1 MKLSTQLVTLIV
13 LSGTLLMAG
22 CSYSPARITPEPLIE
37 IDGHDGHYHHSRR
50 YYYDDD
56 DWDHDHYY
64 YERRGRGGF
73 CPPGQAKKGR
83 C

>member
-1 MKLSTQLVTLIV
+1 MKRSIRLITLLVAFSSV
-13 LSGTLLMAG
+13 LLMAG

-37 IDGHDGHYHHSRR
+37 IDGHGGHSHHSRR

-64 YERRGRGGF
+64 ERRRGGF